1 MISTTSNDVIVLDV
15 EKYPQVG
22 EWGIRIGTYL
32 GLESYH
38 LADEYFKTIPQ
49 HITYLRYDSKSGIM
63 GDRYWSEIRFQKS
76 TYGVNEEG
84 TTNKEKETIPDTIY
98 SDYVIPYMKDVITLA
113 IQEEFEHRHNVLL
126 TKFSTLE
133 EATWVDQIC
142 EATAYIADNSFETKL
157 IHSLAEVRDLTTLEF
172 ATKIVD
178 KQTEFKKSL
187 YELAVAEQK
196 MIHIVTG
203 CTTVRDLNVVL
214 EDYFSVAMS
223 NTQCL
228 EYGRCTTNEETGNI
242 ERKETF
248 DYSGGYKF

>member
-1 MISTTSNDVIVLDV
+1 MTSTTSNDVIVLDV

-22 EWGIRIGTYL
+22 EWGIQIGTYL
-32 GLESYH
+32 GLEAYH

-113 IQEEFEHRHNVLL
+113 IQEEFEHRHTVLL

-157 IHSLAEVRDLTTLEF
+157 IHKLAEVRDLTTLEF

-178 KQTEFKKSL
+178 KQNEFKTKL
-187 YELAVAEQK
+187 YDLAVAEQK
-196 MIHIVTG
+196 MIQIVTG

-242 ERKETF
+242 ERKVKF
-248 DYSGGYKF
+248 DYSGGLKF